1 MKAVFCLTLV
11 CWLGCSF
18 CPAAAEP
25 DRIQRR
31 QEQIQQRMDER
42 QREREAE
49 FRRRNDSSAPGLELA
64 PLPDEPV
71 SPGAP
76 CADINTIDVEGA
88 TLLPPRVVRRV
99 TERYAHR
106 CLSMAD
112 INNLLRD
119 MTNAYIERGYVT
131 ARVFARPGEQGPGRL
146 SLLAV
151 EGSLEKI
158 LLRDGHHDDL
168 RRLRTAF
175 PGLEGKPLNLRD
187 IEQGLDQL
195 NRLPSCD
202 ATIDLAPGEAV
213 GGSVMYVE
221 LRPSRTW
228 RFGAG
233 IDNLGQSDTGTWQGS
248 AFLEKDNALGLGDQ
262 WALSASRDMLFF
274 SPGMA
279 EENVVRG
286 STGEAGSLRHGSYSL
301 SLYGSLPLGYWTF
314 FLSAGR
320 SCYQTSI
327 LGQNYGY
334 AYDGATDTLGLEAS
348 RVVHRNA
355 VGKTSVGL
363 ALGVRHVVNDMDG
376 LRLTVS
382 SYQLTTLTV
391 SLRHSRTAGGG
402 AFSAQLEYT
411 RGLPWL
417 GATADTGGDHDR
429 PRAGFDKV
437 FGRIS
442 WYRPFA
448 WGGHSLYGDVS
459 AVGQMSGQTL
469 YGAERLSLGS
479 LYTVRGFRE
488 HSLSGENGGYVRVE
502 CGWNLPWPERWRQGP
517 VSGLQVFGAYDA
529 GVILKDPDDPFERGR
544 LQGVSAGLRTTGKTS
559 LNLTLSRALSAPSF
573 MRPLGT
579 ELYMSFRH
587 TF

>member
-1 MKAVFCLTLV
+1 ML
-11 CWLGCSF
+11 
-18 CPAAAEP
+18 
-25 DRIQRR
+25 RR
-31 QEQIQQRMDER
+31 QEQIQRSLDER
-42 QREREAE
+42 QREQETE
-49 FRRRNDSSAPGLELA
+49 FRRRNEASTPRPELA
-64 PLPDEPV
+64 PLPEEPV

-76 CADINTIDVEGA
+76 CMDVEAIDVEGV
-88 TLLPPRVVRRV
+88 TLLPSRVVRRV
-99 TERYAHR
+99 TERYSHR

-131 ARVFARPGEQGPGRL
+131 ARVFVRPDEQDAGRL
-146 SLLAV
+146 GLLAV
-151 EGSLEKI
+151 EGFLEKI
-158 LLRDGHHDDL
+158 VVRDGGSGDKH
-168 RRLRTAF
+168 RLRTAF

-187 IEQGLDQL
+187 LEQGLDQL

-202 ATIDLAPGEAV
+202 AAIDLAPGDAV

-221 LRPSRTW
+221 LRPSRSW
-228 RFGAG
+228 RFGG
-233 IDNLGQSDTGTWQGS
+233 GVDNLGQSDTGAWQGS
-248 AFLEKDNALGLGDQ
+248 VFLEKDNALGLGDQ
-262 WALSASRDMLFF
+262 WALSFSRDLLFF

-279 EENVVRG
+279 EEQVLRG
-286 STGEAGSLRHGSYSL
+286 ATGEADYLHHGSYSL

-327 LGQNYGY
+327 RGQNFGY
-334 AYDGATDTLGLEAS
+334 AYDGATDTLKLEAS

-363 ALGVRHVVNDMDG
+363 ALGVRRVVNDIDG

-382 SYQLTTLTV
+382 SYQLTTLTA
-391 SLRHSRTAGGG
+391 SLRHSRAMGGG
-402 AFSAQLEYT
+402 SLSALLEYT
-411 RGLPWL
+411 RGVPWL
-417 GATADTGGDHDR
+417 GASPEWGGGHDV
-429 PRAGFDKV
+429 PRAGFDKL
-437 FGRIS
+437 FARLS
-442 WYRPFA
+442 WHRPFV
-448 WGGHSLYGDVS
+448 WGGQAWYADI
-459 AVGQMSGQTL
+459 AAAGQMGGQTL

-502 CGWNLPWPERWRQGP
+502 GGWDLPWPERWRDGP
-517 VSGLQVFGAYDA
+517 VGGLQAFVAYDA

-544 LQGVSAGLRTTGKTS
+544 LQGVSAGLRTLGRTS
-559 LNLTLSRALSAPSF
+559 FEATLSRALSAPAF